1 MDIDKC
7 EVYEQTDKLV
17 EKKTND
23 LKIIVNNV
31 FVPPEGIPPTIAY
44 AAHAAEAMFQVG
56 TAAVTHRVLKS
67 AKVGCAKQDMFDTPC
82 MMVKAYT
89 ARYNWLA
96 AIYNKLYQLMWPD
109 TCADVKRMDLE
120 EYVRTLMLFADAATD
135 GLKTAKKM
143 YDSDPAL
150 RLSFA
155 LGRVDVRYLK
165 PLRVA
170 MEGMKSDI
178 FKEFAGRLEK
188 SSVFN
193 PLPTYL
199 SMSSDWIE
207 TTQLLCCL
215 TAHVLTMLVGSAG
228 VRMVPNQKEL
238 FAACTPMELERD
250 SDEFIIVHTS
260 TEDI

>member
-7 EVYEQTDKLV
+7 EVYKQTDKLV

-23 LKIIVNNV
+23 LKMIVNNV
-31 FVPPEGIPPTIAY
+31 FVPPEGMTPTIAY
-44 AAHAAEAMFQVG
+44 AAHAAEAIFQVG
-56 TAAVTHRVLKS
+56 TAAVTHRILQN

-109 TCADVKRMDLE
+109 TYADVKRMDLE
-120 EYVRTLMLFADAATD
+120 EYVKTLMLFADAATD
-135 GLKTAKKM
+135 GLKAAKQM
-143 YDSDPAL
+143 YDNDPAL
-150 RLSFA
+150 RLSLA
-155 LGRVDVRYLK
+155 LGRVDIRYLK

-170 MEGMKSDI
+170 MEGMETDVL
-178 FKEFAGRLEK
+178 KELTDKLEK

-228 VRMVPNQKEL
+228 VRMVPNQQRL
-238 FAACTPMELERD
+238 FAECEAWELERD
-250 SDEFIIVHTS
+250 SDGFILVHTS